1 MPATFLFENMPERGE
16 AREGT
21 TIHPFSI
28 PTDHYQVPPS
38 PERVAEEEVDD
49 DNEKYPGFLLLLLLE
64 EAQQSLGYDLVV
76 GDCGFAEGVRGRR
89 HGGLLLA
96 PAPAAGRPVG
106 CAVPFPVLKMTLDCP
121 PTTPQTNLQKSCS
134 LQLQSCI

>member
-1 MPATFLFENMPERGE
+1 MPATFLCENMPERGE
-16 AREGT
+16 AREV
-21 TIHPFSI
+21 TIHPFPPLLHSNR
-28 PTDHYQVPPS
+28 PTNQPLSSTSLPPSLLLSAS

-96 PAPAAGRPVG
+96 PAPAARRPVG
-106 CAVPFPVLKMTLDCP
+106 CAVPFPVLKMTLDYP
-121 PTTPQTNLQKSCS
+121 PTTP
-134 LQLQSCI
+134 

>member
-1 MPATFLFENMPERGE
+1 MQEHASNVSF
-16 AREGT
+16 REYAGKRRSAGRNNS
-21 TIHPFSI
+21 IHFPPLLHSNR
-28 PTDHYQVPPS
+28 PTNHYQVPPS

-96 PAPAAGRPVG
+96 PAPAARRPVG

-121 PTTPQTNLQKSCS
+121 PTTP
-134 LQLQSCI
+134 